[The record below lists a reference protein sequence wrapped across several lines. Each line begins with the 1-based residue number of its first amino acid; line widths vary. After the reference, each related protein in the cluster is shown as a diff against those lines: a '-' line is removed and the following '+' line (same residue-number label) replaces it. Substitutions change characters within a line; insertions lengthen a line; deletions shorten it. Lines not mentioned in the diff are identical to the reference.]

1 MKYKSIGEMFFAKRE
16 ISPKDVAYKFKENGE
31 WKSLTYEYVIDES
44 EKIAAGLAS
53 LGITKGDKVAIVSA
67 NRIEWA
73 LIDYAVVSL
82 GAILVTIY
90 PSLLK
95 EQVQYILN
103 DSEAKVVFAENDIQ
117 TTKINETRPKLNH
130 IKNFVLIDTK
140 HSAVSDPWKGLDTLI
155 DLGAKHLEMNPDT
168 VIDAM
173 KKVTLDDWLTIIY
186 TSGTTGEPK
195 GAILT
200 HSNILSN
207 IESGISV
214 LAITNS
220 DVFLS
225 FLPLSHVLERMAG
238 HYLAYYCGVIIA
250 YAESIEAVPVNMG
263 EIKPTVMISVPRLYE
278 KMYARVIE
286 NVELGSA
293 VKQKIFH
300 WAVGVGGQY
309 VNKIMNKKS
318 ISGVLQ
324 FKRNLAYKLVFSKLS
339 ARVGGRIRFM
349 ISGGAP
355 LAQEIAEFFG
365 AAGIMILEGYGLTET
380 SPLIS
385 VNTLDNFCFGT
396 VGPPAP
402 GVQVKIADDG
412 EILAK
417 GPNIMVGYY
426 KKEAET
432 KEVID
437 KDNWFYTGDIGHID
451 DNGFLKITDRKKNIL
466 VTAGGK
472 NIAPQPVENTMI
484 TSKYIDQFLM
494 IGDKRKFCS
503 AVIVASEESLSKWAD
518 AKGLKYTNY
527 EELVSLPGVNELIA
541 AEIDRLS
548 AGLASYETIKKF
560 IIAKAPFT
568 IESGELTPSLK
579 IKRKEVINNY
589 QKEIDALYAE
599 SSNND

>member
-1 MKYKSIGEMFFAKRE
+1 MKYNSIGEMFFAKRD

-31 WKSLTYEYVIDES
+31 WKSLTYEYVMDET

-53 LGITKGDKVAIVSA
+53 LGIAKGDRVAIISA

-73 LIDYAVVSL
+73 LTDYAVVSL

-117 TTKINETRPKLNH
+117 TTKVNEVKEKVPTLKNFILID
-130 IKNFVLIDTK
+130 IKNSSL
-140 HSAVSDPWKGLDTLI
+140 SDPWKGLDSLI

-168 VIDAM
+168 VSNAI
-173 KKVTLDDWLTIIY
+173 KQVSLDDWLTLIY

-200 HSNILSN
+200 HGNLLSN

-214 LAITNS
+214 LPITNS

-238 HYLAYYCGVIIA
+238 HYLAYYCGTVIA

-263 EIKPTVMISVPRLYE
+263 EIQPTVMISVPRLYE
-278 KMYARVIE
+278 KMYGRVLE
-286 NVELGSA
+286 NVELGSGI
-293 VKQKIFH
+293 KQKIFH

-309 VNKIMNKKS
+309 INKIMHKKS
-318 ISGVLQ
+318 ISSVLQ
-324 FKRNLAYKLVFSKLS
+324 FKKNLAYKLVFSKLA

-385 VNTLDNFCFGT
+385 VNTLDNFRFGSI
-396 VGPPAP
+396 GKPAP
-402 GVQVKIADDG
+402 GVDVKIAEDG

-437 KDNWFYTGDIGHID
+437 SDGWFHTGDIGHIED
-451 DNGFLKITDRKKNIL
+451 DGYLKITDRKKNIL

-472 NIAPQPVENTMI
+472 NIAPQPVENTMV
-484 TSKYIDQFLM
+484 TSKYIEQFLM

-503 AVIVASEESLSKWAD
+503 AVVVAFEETLAKWAD
-518 AKGLKYTNY
+518 AKEQKYENY
-527 EELVSLPGVNELIA
+527 EELVSLPGVHELIA

-548 AGLASYETIKKF
+548 AGLASYESIKKF

-579 IKRKEVINNY
+579 VKRKDVVKNY

-599 SSNND
+599 

>member
-1 MKYKSIGEMFFAKRE
+1 MKYKSIGEMFYAKRD
-16 ISPKDVAYKFKENGE
+16 ISPKDVAFKIKENGE
-31 WKSLTYEYVIDES
+31 WKSLTYEHIITES

-53 LGITKGDKVAIVSA
+53 LGISKGDKVAIISA

-73 LIDYAVVSL
+73 LVDYAVVSL

-95 EQVQYILN
+95 EQVRYILN
-103 DSEAKVVFAENDIQ
+103 DSEAKVVFAEDDIQ
-117 TTKINETRPKLNH
+117 TTKVNEVSDKLSHLKNSILID
-130 IKNFVLIDTK
+130 IKNSTLK
-140 HSAVSDPWKGLDTLI
+140 DPWKGLDALA
-155 DLGAKHLEMNPDT
+155 DLGAKHLDMNPDT
-168 VIDAM
+168 VANAV
-173 KKVTLDDWLTIIY
+173 KEVSLDDWLTIIY

-195 GAILT
+195 GAVLT
-200 HSNILSN
+200 HGNILSN

-214 LAITNS
+214 LPITNS

-238 HYLAYYCGVIIA
+238 HYLAYYCGTVIA

-263 EIKPTVMISVPRLYE
+263 EVKPTVMISVPRLYE
-278 KMYARVIE
+278 KMYGRVIE
-286 NVELGSA
+286 NVELGSS

-309 VNKIMNKKS
+309 INKIMHKKP
-318 ISGVLQ
+318 ISSVLQ
-324 FKRNLAYKLVFSKLS
+324 FKKNLAYKLVFSKL
-339 ARVGGRIRFM
+339 AERVGGRIRFM

-385 VNTLDNFCFGT
+385 VNTLDNFRFGT
-396 VGPPAP
+396 IGLPAP
-402 GVQVKIADDG
+402 GVKVKIAEDG

-437 KDNWFYTGDIGHID
+437 SDGWFHTGDIGHLED
-451 DNGFLKITDRKKNIL
+451 DGFLKITDRKKNIL

-472 NIAPQPVENTMI
+472 NIAPQPVENTMV

-503 AVIVASEESLSKWAD
+503 AVIVPSEETLSKWAD
-518 AKGLKYTNY
+518 AKELKFENY
-527 EELVSLPGVNELIA
+527 QELVTLPGVKELIS

-548 AGLASYETIKKF
+548 AGLASYESIKKF
-560 IIAKAPFT
+560 VIAKAPFT

-579 IKRKEVINNY
+579 VKRKEVIAHY
-589 QKEIDALYAE
+589 KAEIDALYAE
-599 SSNND
+599 SASN